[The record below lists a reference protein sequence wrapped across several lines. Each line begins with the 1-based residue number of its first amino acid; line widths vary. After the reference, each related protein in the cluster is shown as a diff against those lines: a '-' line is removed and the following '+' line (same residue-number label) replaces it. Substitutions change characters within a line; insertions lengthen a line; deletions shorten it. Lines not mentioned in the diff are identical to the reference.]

1 MKEARENR
9 RKKNVPALPTQFCEE
24 NFYVENMREMVQTS
38 ARIYSDR
45 NAFLVKERPGG
56 PYCGISYPRALT
68 DMEGLATSLLDLG
81 LKDEKIA
88 IIGESRYEWTLS
100 FLAIE
105 SGIGVAVPLD
115 RELPPVEIANLLE
128 RAEAAAIIFSG
139 KTGKRLTDA
148 LSQMDESKKPRF
160 CINMDLAENTD
171 DQVSFKVLVQRG
183 RAKVKAGDI
192 RCRELPIDPE
202 SMGVLLFTSGTTG
215 YAKGVM
221 LSQKA
226 ILANVMN
233 MQKVVHIERLTT
245 LSVLPIHHT
254 YELTCDQ
261 LAVLYGGNTVAYCEG
276 LKHIVK
282 NLGEAKANVML
293 GVPLLFESIHKKIWK
308 SAEKSGKAKTM
319 RRAVQLSKAVG
330 GGKTKAAAKVFK
342 AVHEAVGGQMK
353 LLIAGAAAIDPNVVE
368 DFCAMGIPM
377 IQGYGMTECC
387 PIIALNPP
395 ERPKASAAGMPLP
408 GTEIRI
414 EDPDESGIGEIVAKS
429 PSVMLGY
436 YKDPEETAKVLKD
449 GWLYTGDYG
458 YLDSEGFVHI
468 TGRKKNVIVT
478 KNGKN
483 IFPEEVEFYLMKEE
497 CIKEVVVYGK
507 EEEGTG
513 ETIVMAAIFPDRDL
527 LRNQFRAE
535 TEEDIRKLVKE
546 AVDRANDQMPLYKRV
561 KRFDLRDTEFE
572 KTTTKKI
579 KRFTA
584 LEQK

>member
-1 MKEARENR
+1 MKEKK
-9 RKKNVPALPTQFCEE
+9 KKNVPALPTRWCEE
-24 NFYVENMREMVQTS
+24 HFYVETIRELVQTS
-38 ARIYSDR
+38 AQIYSER

-68 DMEGLATSLLDLG
+68 DMEGLVTALLDLG
-81 LKDEKIA
+81 LKDQKIA
-88 IIGESRYEWTLS
+88 IIGESRYEWILT
-100 FLAIE
+100 FLAVE

-115 RELPPVEIANLLE
+115 RELPPAEIANLME
-128 RAEAAAIIFSG
+128 RAEASAIVYSG
-139 KTGKRLTDA
+139 KTGKRLQEA
-148 LSQMDESKKPRF
+148 LDQMPPEKRPEF
-160 CINMDLAENTD
+160 CINMDLPED
-171 DQVSFKVLVQRG
+171 RDGHLSMKKLVQHG
-183 RAKVKAGDI
+183 RARVKAGDL

-202 SMGVLLFTSGTTG
+202 AMGVLLFTSGTTG

-261 LAVLYGGNTVAYCEG
+261 LAVLFGGNTVAYCEG

-282 NLGEAKANVML
+282 NLQEAKANVML

-342 AVHEAVGGQMK
+342 QVHEAVGGQMK

-395 ERPKASAAGMPLP
+395 ERPKASAAGLPLP
-408 GTEIRI
+408 GTEVRI

-458 YLDSEGFVHI
+458 YLDSDGFVHI

-483 IFPEEVEFYLMKEE
+483 IFPEEVEFYLLKEE

-507 EEEGTG
+507 EEEETG
-513 ETIVMAAIFPDRDL
+513 ETVVVAAIFPDYDL
-527 LRNQFRAE
+527 LKSRGAE
-535 TEEDIRKLVKE
+535 TEEEFRKLVKE
-546 AVDRANDQMPLYKRV
+546 AVDKANDQMPLYKRV

>member
-9 RKKNVPALPTQFCEE
+9 RKKNVPTLPTRFCEE

-148 LSQMDESKKPRF
+148 LSQMDESKKPKF

-171 DQVSFKVLVQRG
+171 DQLSFKVLVQRG

-202 SMGVLLFTSGTTG
+202 AMGVLLFTSGTTG

-507 EEEGTG
+507 EEEETG
-513 ETIVMAAIFPDRDL
+513 ETIVMAAIFPNRDL
-527 LRNQFRAE
+527 LQNQFRAE